1 MKSKT
6 VSLTIIEKLDYL
18 MWDYNISAQDSYEV
32 LIGSKPMAGHYDQ
45 FSLFRKM
52 LETFPWFTIMELLP
66 LPRIKELLVDQVTT
80 KLRSKQLQKRYE
92 YIRDRL
98 SATI

>member
-66 LPRIKELLVDQVTT
+66 LPRIKELLTEQVTT
-80 KLRSKQLQKRYE
+80 KLRSKQLQTRYE

>member
-1 MKSKT
+1 MKAKNISQD
-6 VSLTIIEKLDYL
+6 IIAKLEYL
-18 MWDYNISAQDSYEV
+18 MWDYDISAQESYDV
-32 LIGSKPMAGHYDQ
+32 LIGSKATAGHYDQ
-45 FSLFRKM
+45 FSLFRKI

-66 LPRIKELLVDQVTT
+66 LPRIKELLTEQVTT

-98 SATI
+98 SETV